1 MITSKDGFQCSC
13 SRSASVHPTFE
24 CSVPHSFLHE
34 ENTTCQRVDGN
45 NKILTRPRHM
55 WKVTSS
61 SRGWKGSNLSPCLFL
76 MLDTWFFTS
85 NLFENSHA
93 MWLENAK
100 QVLISYINVWYFQ
113 EKKSHTGPCPQK
125 VGDKGGGG
133 ERPQSGT
140 KLPNSQRTWVCFS

>member
-1 MITSKDGFQCSC
+1 
-13 SRSASVHPTFE
+13 
-24 CSVPHSFLHE
+24 
-34 ENTTCQRVDGN
+34 
-45 NKILTRPRHM
+45 
-55 WKVTSS
+55 
-61 SRGWKGSNLSPCLFL
+61 

-125 VGDKGGGG
+125 VGDKGGGWAPTV
-133 ERPQSGT
+133 RDQVAKQSENMG
-140 KLPNSQRTWVCFS
+140 LL